1 MNLALPGL
9 TLFIE
14 QENHDWPLLNNYNI
28 HYISAMLSPHPADPT
43 LTTDNLM
50 EVVKGVEHRWRN
62 LGNRLGVIFS
72 NRDKISRLYHSDQH
86 RMQALADHYTT
97 HHPTPSWNS
106 VARALRG
113 ERLYKQADEVTT
125 KYVKGMDVNHVT
137 CLILIQAV
145 DGQLWY

>member
-1 MNLALPGL
+1 
-9 TLFIE
+9 
-14 QENHDWPLLNNYNI
+14 
-28 HYISAMLSPHPADPT
+28 MLSPYPADPT

-50 EVVKGVEHRWRN
+50 EVVKGVEDHWDDLC
-62 LGNRLGVIFS
+62 LGLGVPLS
-72 NRDKISRLYHSDQH
+72 ERDEIEYLYHSDHH

-97 HHPTPSWNS
+97 HHPTPSWK
-106 VARALRG
+106 AIAGALQG
-113 ERLYKQADEVTT
+113 EELHKQADEVTT